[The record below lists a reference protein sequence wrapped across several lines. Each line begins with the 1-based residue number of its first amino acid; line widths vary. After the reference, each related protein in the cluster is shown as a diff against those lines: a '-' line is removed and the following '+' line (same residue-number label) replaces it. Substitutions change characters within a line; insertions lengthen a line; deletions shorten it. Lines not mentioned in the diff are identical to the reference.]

1 MKKWR
6 LVFMGTP
13 AFAVPILKALL
24 RSEDQ
29 VVAVVTQPD
38 KPAGRGK
45 KLTPPP
51 VKVLAQQHGLPV
63 FQPEKIRDPA
73 FYQVLKELK
82 PDAIVVA
89 AYGKILP
96 KEVLEIP
103 RYGCL
108 NVHASLLPK
117 FRGAAPINWAI
128 ISGERESGVTIMLM
142 DEGMDTGDI
151 LLQEAVPI
159 GPEETAG
166 ELHDC
171 LAELGARLI
180 VEAIRG
186 LKEGNLLPRKQ
197 PEEGVSYAPMLRKED
212 GLLDFSRPA
221 KELANLIRGLDP
233 WPSAYTY
240 FRQKLIKFFR
250 PEVIPQETSAAPG
263 EIVALEEDGLV
274 IATGEGLLKIKEVQ
288 PAGKKRMSAA
298 EFIRGYRPQKGER
311 FLPKGDHGQ

>member
-13 AFAVPILKALL
+13 AFAVPILRALIH
-24 RSEDQ
+24 SEDN

-45 KLTPPP
+45 KLSPPP
-51 VKVLAQQHGLPV
+51 VKVLAQKHGIPV
-63 FQPEKIRDPA
+63 LQPEKIKDPA
-73 FYQVLKELK
+73 FIEKLKDLA
-82 PDAIVVA
+82 PDLIVVA

-96 KEVLEIP
+96 KEILEIP
-103 RYGCL
+103 PHGCL

-128 ISGERESGVTIMLM
+128 ISGEKETGITIMLM

-151 LLQEAVPI
+151 LLQEAIPI

-171 LAELGARLI
+171 LAELGARLV

-186 LKEGNLLPRKQ
+186 LKEGRIAPRKQ
-197 PEEGVSYAPMLRKED
+197 PEEGVSYAPLLRKED

-221 KELANLIRGLDP
+221 HELAALIRGLDP

-240 FRQKLIKFFR
+240 FRGKLLKLFR
-250 PEVIPQETSAAPG
+250 PQVISGETSAAPG
-263 EIVALEEDGLV
+263 EIVSLEDGLT
-274 IATGEGLLKIKEVQ
+274 IATGDGLLQVKEVQ
-288 PAGKKRMSAA
+288 PEGKKRMSAA
-298 EFIRGYRPQKGER
+298 EFVRGYRPQIGEK
-311 FLPKGDHGQ
+311 LPS